1 MAEKIFIDLDEELI
15 FIIERLKKVEDDR
28 VILVVPE
35 RAAVLGSSV
44 SLKLLFSE
52 VSKTGKRAIIVTKDT
67 VGKKLA
73 QKANF
78 IVVDVVNDISEKQWE
93 QAEAS
98 IREYKNQLEDR
109 KDALVDE
116 RNERPIVDETKEVIP
131 SPVEKPLI
139 GKLEPKKVN
148 IDGFEMVSG
157 GDIAKFAEA
166 EDIDEQGYEAE
177 KEISEDKI
185 GDLEPEDESL
195 SVKENRLVGKDMSA
209 YKYSKAS
216 SVSKTPKPEGRDS
229 LKAIGGVFESIKS
242 KLFIGGNKKI
252 LIAVVAVIIVF
263 FGLSY
268 FVFPKAQV
276 IIKVESQDIEIQKE
290 VIADTS
296 VNSLDIESLTIPATL
311 LEVTRD
317 RSDSAD
323 TTEKKKTGEIASG
336 QISLFN
342 LTDDEVKITSGTV
355 VEAVETGLK
364 YTMNT
369 DVTIDATESGD
380 FGITYGTVDVGI
392 TATEF
397 GEEYNITDKKDFRVA
412 GFDVEQVYGKNFNN
426 ITGGTTEEVR
436 YVSQKD
442 YDGLK
447 KSLVASLKEDLR
459 ASMKEE
465 AGVGREL
472 LEDTIKYKVINEA
485 PSPGVDAEADN
496 FTLSVT
502 MKATALSFSKEDID
516 QVAEVLVEKENSQ
529 NVDVEEFEYEAKV
542 KESSGEKI
550 TIDLKI
556 TGVVTPSV
564 NEDELKDRLSNQSEK
579 KAREYLDSLD
589 GVQVYEIAIEPAY
602 LPGFLK
608 HFPSSVARI
617 EVTIEKV

>member
-1 MAEKIFIDLDEELI
+1 VAEKIFIDLDEELI

-229 LKAIGGVFESIKS
+229 LKAIGGVFESIIS
-242 KLFIGGNKKI
+242 KLLIG
-252 LIAVVAVIIVF
+252 LI
-263 FGLSY
+263 
-268 FVFPKAQV
+268 K
-276 IIKVESQDIEIQKE
+276 
-290 VIADTS
+290 
-296 VNSLDIESLTIPATL
+296 
-311 LEVTRD
+311 
-317 RSDSAD
+317 
-323 TTEKKKTGEIASG
+323 
-336 QISLFN
+336 
-342 LTDDEVKITSGTV
+342 
-355 VEAVETGLK
+355 
-364 YTMNT
+364 
-369 DVTIDATESGD
+369 
-380 FGITYGTVDVGI
+380 
-392 TATEF
+392 
-397 GEEYNITDKKDFRVA
+397 
-412 GFDVEQVYGKNFNN
+412 
-426 ITGGTTEEVR
+426 
-436 YVSQKD
+436 
-442 YDGLK
+442 
-447 KSLVASLKEDLR
+447 
-459 ASMKEE
+459 
-465 AGVGREL
+465 
-472 LEDTIKYKVINEA
+472 
-485 PSPGVDAEADN
+485 
-496 FTLSVT
+496 
-502 MKATALSFSKEDID
+502 
-516 QVAEVLVEKENSQ
+516 
-529 NVDVEEFEYEAKV
+529 
-542 KESSGEKI
+542 
-550 TIDLKI
+550 
-556 TGVVTPSV
+556 
-564 NEDELKDRLSNQSEK
+564 
-579 KAREYLDSLD
+579 
-589 GVQVYEIAIEPAY
+589 
-602 LPGFLK
+602 
-608 HFPSSVARI
+608 
-617 EVTIEKV
+617 